1 MMLPYA
7 WLIAAL
13 PLLAS
18 LAIIFF
24 GRRFKNGGDFI
35 GIAAIA
41 VSFVLSL
48 LVFGQ
53 LASGAEPYRFTFT
66 WLNLGGVQIQ
76 NGIAVDNL
84 TALMLVV
91 VTMVSMLVQIY
102 SRGYMHG
109 DVRYTRYYATL
120 SFFTFSMLALV
131 LADNLLLLYIGWEL
145 VGLSSYLLI
154 GHWFENPGPRYASMK
169 AFITTRIGDVG
180 LFIGIIILYLSTG
193 AFGFPEVAA
202 GVAAGKISG
211 TLLTVA
217 AILVFSGAVGKSA
230 QFPLHVWL
238 PDAMEGPTPVS
249 ALIHAATMVAAGVY
263 LVARSYGIFAG
274 SPTALGVVA
283 WIGTI
288 TAVMAALI
296 ATLASDLKKVLAY
309 STISQLGYMM
319 VGLGVGGYTAGVFH
333 LTTHAF
339 FKALLFLGSGSVIHA
354 LHTQE
359 MHEMGGLVKKMPVTA
374 WTFIIGTAALAG
386 IPPFA
391 GFWSK
396 DEILLSAYHYNP
408 IIFGLTLFAAFLTA
422 YYMTRAVILTFFGK
436 PRDHHKYEH
445 AHESPA
451 NMTGPLV
458 VLASLA
464 VVAGLPG
471 SPLMGN
477 WFGKFIHFGEHEA
490 EAVPAVMAMAIGAA
504 LLGILVGYVVYGT
517 KLVNRRKAIAM
528 TKPVYS
534 FLKHKMYFDELY
546 AYTVIGGTQGLS
558 AIAGWVDKNI
568 VDGIVNA
575 VGWVGAQLGN
585 ISGWFDLAA
594 VDGAV
599 NGVAALV
606 SGAGR
611 RLRKWQTG
619 YVQSYAL
626 TFFATVI
633 IGVIIYELIG
643 G

>member
-1 MMLPYA
+1 MLPYA
-7 WLIAAL
+7 WVIAAL
-13 PLLAS
+13 PLLAC

-41 VSFVLSL
+41 ISFVMSL
-48 LVFGQ
+48 LI
-53 LASGAEPYRFTFT
+53 LAQMAAGAAPYRYTFT
-66 WLNLGGVQIQ
+66 WLDIGGVQIPT
-76 NGIAVDNL
+76 GIAVDNL

-91 VTMVSMLVQIY
+91 VTLVSLLVQIY

-120 SFFTFSMLALV
+120 SFFTFSMLTLV
-131 LADNLLLLYIGWEL
+131 LADNFLLLYVGWEL

-180 LFIGIIILYLSTG
+180 LFLGILLLFLTTG
-193 AFGFPEVAA
+193 VMGFPEVAA
-202 GVAAGKISG
+202 AVGAGKISG
-211 TLLTVA
+211 TLLTIA
-217 AILVFSGAVGKSA
+217 AVLVFSGAVGKSA

-263 LVARSYGIFAG
+263 LVARAYGIFAA
-274 SPTALGVVA
+274 SAQALLVVA

-288 TAVMAALI
+288 TAVIAALI

-319 VGLGVGGYTAGVFH
+319 LGLGVGGYTAGVFH

-354 LHTQE
+354 MHTQE
-359 MHEMGGLVKKMPVTA
+359 MHEMGGLAKKMPTTT
-374 WTFIIGTAALAG
+374 WTFIFGTLALAG

-396 DEILLSAYHYNP
+396 DEILLTAWHSNP
-408 IIFGLTLFAAFLTA
+408 LIFWLALGVAFLTA
-422 YYMTRAVILTFFGK
+422 YYMTRAVALTFFGR

-458 VLASLA
+458 VLAVLA
-464 VVAGLPG
+464 LVAGLPG
-471 SPLMGN
+471 SPLFGN
-477 WFGKFIHFGEHEA
+477 WFGRFIHFGEHEA
-490 EAVPAVMAMAIGAA
+490 EAAVPGVMAMAIGAA
-504 LLGILVGYVVYGT
+504 VFGILVGWVVYGT
-517 KLVNRRKAIAM
+517 KVIDRRKVIKALH
-528 TKPVYS
+528 PVYV
-534 FLKHKMYFDELY
+534 FLKNKMYFDEVY
-546 AYTVIGGTQGLS
+546 AYAVVGLTEAIS
-558 AIAGWVDKNI
+558 AAAGWFDKNV
-568 VDGIVNA
+568 VDGLVNLI
-575 VGWVGAQLGN
+575 GWIGALLGQV
-585 ISGWFDLAA
+585 SGWFDRVA
-594 VDGAV
+594 VDGLV
-599 NGVAALV
+599 NGVAALAT
-606 SGAGR
+606 GIGQ
-611 RLRKWQTG
+611 RLRRWQTG
-619 YVQSYAL
+619 YVQSYIL
-626 TFFATVI
+626 TFFVTVI